1 MFKKI
6 MKTKF
11 NLAVIVAW
19 LVSGCGDNN
28 GKEFLG
34 DWVSVRSDKVTL
46 KIERNGDNFMLRS
59 TSTVPYVGL
68 TTDNIPATLSAD
80 GLHAKGWMGESVI
93 VIDQATGHLTGAGAD
108 YKRR

>member
-6 MKTKF
+6 TKTKF
-11 NLAVIVAW
+11 TLAVIAAA
-19 LVSGCGDNN
+19 LVTGCGDNN

-59 TSTVPYVGL
+59 TSPMPYVGL